1 MKPNLI
7 LIRHGQSEY
16 NLQNRFAGWIDTP
29 LTTEGD
35 RQALAA
41 GDVMKKIGFAPAEV
55 WVSPLLRARNTAAHI
70 LSRLGI
76 PESIV
81 KVDARLVERSYGG
94 LSGKNKAETLAELG
108 EVEFKRI
115 RRGYAVQPPALTK
128 DHPLY
133 SEVQKSFDQ
142 HMKGSFADTLP
153 MTESLKDVV
162 ARVTPFIEKN
172 IKSAIGKG
180 KTMLIVAH
188 GNSLRAIIKQ
198 IKGIDDE
205 GINSVELETAQPT
218 GFVVELRGNNLHIV
232 EDSLGKN
239 LGT

>member
-29 LTTEGD
+29 LTQEGD

-41 GDVMKKIGFAPAEV
+41 GDVMKKIGFVPSEV
-55 WVSPLLRARNTAAHI
+55 WASPLLRARKTAGHI

-76 PESIV
+76 PESII
-81 KVDARLVERSYGG
+81 KIDPRLVERSYGG
-94 LSGKNKAETLAELG
+94 LSGKNKAETFAELG

-128 DHPLY
+128 EHPLFGDV
-133 SEVQKSFDQ
+133 EQSFCQ
-142 HMKGSFADTLP
+142 HMKGSFADNLP

-162 ARVTPFIEKN
+162 SRVTPFIEKN
-172 IKSAIGKG
+172 IKSAISKG

-205 GINSVELETAQPT
+205 GINLVELETAQPT
-218 GFVVELRGNNLHIV
+218 GFVVEMRGNDLHVV
-232 EDSLGKN
+232 EDSLGKT
-239 LGT
+239 LGA